1 MGNTYLTVDAGATY
15 SLEGGDDT
23 IGNIAG
29 AGNIHIP
36 SGDTL
41 TSNTNTNST
50 FSGVI
55 SGPSGDVGG
64 NLVKSGNGT
73 LTLTGTNTYA
83 GTTTIKRG
91 GTISISADS
100 GLGAVQALYC
110 RTFNFKWWNI
120 SIYS

>member
-64 NLVKSGNGT
+64 NLVKSGSNT
-73 LTLTGTNTYA
+73 LTLSGTNTYA
-83 GTTTIKRG
+83 GTTTIRG
-91 GTISISADS
+91 GAISISADS
-100 GLGAVQALYC
+100 NLGAVPGLQLQD
-110 RTFNFKWWNI
+110 I
-120 SIYS
+120 